1 MILEMLTVLALTQA
15 PPVKWQTDFKEAQ
28 ELAQRQ
34 GRPLFID
41 AGREA

>member
-1 MILEMLTVLALTQA
+1 MLLAILATLAMQSA
-15 PPVKWQTDFKEAQ
+15 PVKWQTDFKEAQ